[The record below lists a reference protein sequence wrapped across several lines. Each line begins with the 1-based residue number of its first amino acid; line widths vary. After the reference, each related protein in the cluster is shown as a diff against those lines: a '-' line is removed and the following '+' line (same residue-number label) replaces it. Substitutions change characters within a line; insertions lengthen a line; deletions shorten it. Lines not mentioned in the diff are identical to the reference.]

1 MLVVGFAAG
10 AFRAN
15 CYLLASAAG
24 ARCVVVDPGQDA
36 VAPVEKALGE
46 HGLTPEAVLVTHGHA
61 DHADSAG
68 ALADTYGIPVW
79 LHPADDALVPIPT
92 CDLADTTLELAG
104 LEVRV
109 EHTPGHTP
117 GSVVFRLDT
126 PEGGRLV
133 LTGDTV
139 FAGSVGRGDQ
149 QQLAASVRD
158 TLLPLADDTVLLPGH
173 GGATTIGR
181 ERAFLAGGAVAR

>member
-15 CYLLASAAG
+15 CYLLALEPG
-24 ARCVVVDPGQDA
+24 GRCVIVDPGQDA
-36 VAPVEKALGE
+36 VTPVEKALGE
-46 HGLTPEAVLVTHGHA
+46 HDLTPEAVLVTHGHP
-61 DHADSAG
+61 DHVESAA
-68 ALADTYGIPVW
+68 ALAETHDLPVW
-79 LHPADDALVPIPT
+79 LHPADRELVSVPT
-92 CDLADTTLELAG
+92 CDLAEMTLELAG
-104 LEVRV
+104 LGVGV

-117 GSVVFRLDT
+117 GSVIFRLDT

-149 QQLAASVRD
+149 ELLAGSVRD
-158 TLLPLADDTVLLPGH
+158 KLLPLPDDTVVLPGH

-181 ERAFLAGGAVAR
+181 ERAFLAGEAVAR